1 MLSFIPFI
9 IVGVVLIVI
18 GITNLRGNI
27 SSLHSYHT
35 HRVSEQDRLPLG
47 KRVGVGKIILG
58 ASVILL
64 GISSSLAIL
73 LENKVFMYVGT
84 GVFFV
89 AATVGSAISL
99 FAIIKYNKGLF

>member
-1 MLSFIPFI
+1 MLAFIPVI
-9 IVGVVLIVI
+9 IVGVVIIVI

-73 LENKVFMYVGT
+73 LENKVFMYVGM